1 MSNLKLQKNSYV
13 KVYQIMKDK
22 YFSINFISKK
32 DSKSTQINV
41 KASSSENAIE
51 ILKINDLFLETISE
65 PKELPIKPDN
75 FIE

>member
-1 MSNLKLQKNSYV
+1 M
-13 KVYQIMKDK
+13 IDK

-32 DSKSTQINV
+32 NGKSTQINV
-41 KASSSENAIE
+41 KASSSENAVE
-51 ILKINDLFLETISE
+51 VLKINNLILEKISE